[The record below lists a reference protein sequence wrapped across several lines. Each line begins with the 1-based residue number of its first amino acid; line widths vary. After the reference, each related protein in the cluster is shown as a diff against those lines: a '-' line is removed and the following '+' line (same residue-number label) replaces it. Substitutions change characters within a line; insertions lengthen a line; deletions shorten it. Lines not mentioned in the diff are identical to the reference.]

1 MDLSRR
7 AVKKAVKT
15 KNKMG
20 EARRRAKSLSRKE
33 RRLSM
38 DALQIATCD
47 AQFPQ
52 MMNEDRRNT
61 S

>member
-7 AVKKAVKT
+7 AVEKAVKT

-20 EARRRAKSLSRKE
+20 KARRRAKSLSRKE

-38 DALQIATCD
+38 DALQIAT
-47 AQFPQ
+47 
-52 MMNEDRRNT
+52 
-61 S
+61 

>member
-7 AVKKAVKT
+7 AVEKAVKT

-47 AQFPQ
+47 AISS
-52 MMNEDRRNT
+52 NDERR
-61 S
+61 

>member
-7 AVKKAVKT
+7 AVKKAAKA

-20 EARRRAKSLSRKE
+20 KARRRAKSLNRKE

-38 DALQIATCD
+38 DALQIAT
-47 AQFPQ
+47 
-52 MMNEDRRNT
+52 
-61 S
+61 